1 MKPISLNLFKY
12 IHCNCFTVKA
22 ECMCVLNHYKTGHI
36 LESETVSNVCEESRV
51 PDRQGLEHD
60 PVVSQGCGDGALVCE
75 FYICIFCRLF
85 LIPCHSDIFHLSN
98 LGKET

>member
-1 MKPISLNLFKY
+1 
-12 IHCNCFTVKA
+12 
-22 ECMCVLNHYKTGHI
+22 MCVLNHYKTGHI
-36 LESETVSNVCEESRV
+36 FESETVSNVCEESGV
-51 PDRQGLEHD
+51 PNRQGLEHD

-85 LIPCHSDIFHLSN
+85 LIPGHSDIFHLSN

>member
-1 MKPISLNLFKY
+1 MSYTN
-12 IHCNCFTVKA
+12 
-22 ECMCVLNHYKTGHI
+22 
-36 LESETVSNVCEESRV
+36 
-51 PDRQGLEHD
+51 RQGLEHD

-75 FYICIFCRLF
+75 LYICIFCRLF